1 MPDYLKQT
9 DNKSKKEQIQQA
21 VDYFWELV
29 KQKTPTDK
37 ARQQVH
43 RKTGVI
49 L

>member
-1 MPDYLKQT
+1 MSDYLKQI
-9 DNKSKKEQIQQA
+9 DNQSKKEQIKQA
-21 VDYFWELV
+21 VDYFWELI
-29 KQKTPTDK
+29 KKDYTPEK